1 MQLSWNTNLPVVSY
15 RQIRLGSRHD
25 GVWWASSHYRSVSR
39 RFIWCSCTSW
49 HISTLRCSSSL
60 SKDWLCSTAKPLH
73 MSDVRRHSD
82 CSTSTRSLSFCFF
95 SLQHNTHT
103 AHTSD
108 GKSPYTVLSWDSL
121 SRQYFHCLA
130 LGLEGYCLNL
140 HFSLALTYLLP
151 FFVRSA
157 CTRLPQPSWLWAIR
171 QQHQQQQS
179 SFYGHYTGQPA
190 SAGTYS

>member
-1 MQLSWNTNLPVVSY
+1 MMEYDEQAAITV
-15 RQIRLGSRHD
+15 QFLG
-25 GVWWASSHYRSVSR
+25 ASSGAVARHGTSQHYAAAR
-39 RFIWCSCTSW
+39 RCQMTDSAPLQSHCTCRTYADTVTALPPLA
-49 HISTLRCSSSL
+49 HFL
-60 SKDWLCSTAKPLH
+60 SA
-73 MSDVRRHSD
+73 
-82 CSTSTRSLSFCFF
+82 F
-95 SLQHNTHT
+95 SAFNTHT
-103 AHTSD
+103 AHASD

>member
-1 MQLSWNTNLPVVSY
+1 MSKQPLPFSFSALHLVQLHVMAHLNTTLQLVVVKW
-15 RQIRLGSRHD
+15 L
-25 GVWWASSHYRSVSR
+25 
-39 RFIWCSCTSW
+39 
-49 HISTLRCSSSL
+49 TLLHCKATAHVGRTPTQWLLYLHSL
-60 SKDWLCSTAKPLH
+60 T
-73 MSDVRRHSD
+73 
-82 CSTSTRSLSFCFF
+82 FF
-95 SLQHNTHT
+95 LLFQPSTHT
-103 AHTSD
+103 AHASD

>member
-1 MQLSWNTNLPVVSY
+1 MHTCIWLSWCHCHSLSLASVKSRLVLPFWYGLTWVVLDKGPLNGCVCVCVCISRLLLVNHNIWQHKITEMQLSWNTNLPVVSY

-60 SKDWLCSTAKPLH
+60 SNDWLCSTAKPLH

-95 SLQHNTHT
+95 SLQHIHSTCQWWEV
-103 AHTSD
+103 SI
-108 GKSPYTVLSWDSL
+108 
-121 SRQYFHCLA
+121 HCLV
-130 LGLEGYCLNL
+130 LRQ
-140 HFSLALTYLLP
+140 SL
-151 FFVRSA
+151 
-157 CTRLPQPSWLWAIR
+157 
-171 QQHQQQQS
+171 
-179 SFYGHYTGQPA
+179 
-190 SAGTYS
+190 